1 MRNASSHLSLSK
13 KKKGRLGVSIAHE
26 VGSRNGPTVV
36 GVQHKEPEGGNQGW
50 TRALFSFQKKII
62 KKFRFSV
69 TSNLTAH
76 YKALNKNINNN

>member
-1 MRNASSHLSLSK
+1 MRNASSHLSK

-36 GVQHKEPEGGNQGW
+36 SVQHKEPEGGNQGW
-50 TRALFSFQKKII
+50 ARALFSFQKKIT
-62 KKFRFSV
+62 KKIRFFI

-76 YKALNKNINNN
+76 YKTLNININNN